1 MELIVKIDDVQGD
14 AQYKDGDIVQAFSNE
29 RIHMCHAEI
38 ICGTN
43 NFPLDT
49 ASGLRP
55 NDGLLMKF
63 VEKIHKFKFIRLN
76 ENEVKRINLETLAE
90 DVLSEVSSANG
101 ERINIYRYLSARLR
115 NPNHKIFGVSGAEI
129 WYGGS
134 RSSNVDDIWNDIE
147 THSDNLK
154 TDHSNWPLT
163 DVEKRHFLPLNCC
176 GHNHEEGEDVELSTG
191 TVVERNMPVYKTE
204 VVGGENAQVLLA
216 KRQWQVPY
224 WDLASELDINVDDV
238 RNRDKIL
245 DGRKDVLERP
255 HIDEMNVDKVDAGII
270 VI

>member
-1 MELIVKIDDVQGD
+1 MELIVKTDDVQGSD
-14 AQYKDGDIVQAFSNE
+14 QYKDGDIVQAFSNE

-43 NFPLDT
+43 NFPLD
-49 ASGLRP
+49 AVSGLRP

-63 VEKIHKFKFIRLN
+63 AEKTHKFKFIRLN

-90 DVLSEVSSANG
+90 DILGELPNASG
-101 ERINIYRYLSARLR
+101 ERLDVHRYLSARLR
-115 NPNHKIFGVSGAEI
+115 NSNHKIFGVSGAEI

-134 RSSNVDDIWNDIE
+134 RSSSIDNIWNDIE
-147 THSDNLK
+147 THTDSLK
-154 TDHSNWPLT
+154 ANHSSWPLT
-163 DVEKRHFLPLNCC
+163 DIEKRHFLPLNCC
-176 GHNHEEGEDVELSTG
+176 GHKHEEDVELSTG
-191 TVVERNMPVYKTE
+191 SVVERNMPVYKTE
-204 VVGGENAQVLLA
+204 VVDGETAKIILA

-224 WDLASELDINVDDV
+224 WDLVAELDVNVDDA

-245 DGRKDVLERP
+245 DGRKDILERP
-255 HIDEMNVDKVDAGII
+255 HVDDMNVDKVAAGII